1 MTLVFVSTRADIR
14 RAIAWMS
21 RPQADPAAIV
31 ALEWEAQD
39 EADRRGLPLR
49 AFEEYLDDGRFREV
63 TAMAYSWATGWH
75 REPGIVET
83 LMFDEGVE
91 LGRAVEYPLYYLFL
105 TALRTVATFRALL
118 EREQP
123 RRLVYFRKR
132 CPAGPHLIVRQDEL
146 FYESMLEGLARQEGV
161 AVEALPVAFDRGPY
175 WKRLRQEIQIKS
187 LPLGPI
193 TLSLPL
199 PGILFSG
206 FLPLF
211 HRRARVVTRGAKGIC
226 FLSQDTQ
233 IHPLY
238 FPLIQILRQA
248 EDVDVINLAQS
259 LGLRSGKSEGIQSYW
274 VGDFVSFAERRR
286 IRRDFA
292 DRWAAIQRSGNLK
305 RAFIFQG
312 INLWEALY
320 PRLSLLFRRQLPALA
335 ETVLAIKRLAQHRGV
350 KLLVGVNEVAEYFRA
365 GILAGNAFGIPSLTI
380 LHGLPTKLH
389 RHFIGNE
396 PFLATKMAV
405 WGERCAEIKIEQG
418 IDPDRL
424 VVTGAPVLDRLRREA
439 ETLSRPNGET
449 RRVALGRLGLDPD
462 RKVVVFAPDH
472 LNKGKLTYDITLSPA
487 EHTRLV
493 RSVLEAMGQIP
504 EAQLVIKLKADD
516 QSHQR
521 VRSLARRYGRG
532 PVVILRSIR
541 WPELFV
547 VADVL
552 VIWHSTV
559 GIEGLL
565 YGLPMVT
572 VNLTGR
578 ADRVDYAKRGVA
590 IGVYEEG
597 ALSGAI
603 RAALFDSEVRENLGQ
618 AVPDFLSTYA
628 GPLDGRSAERVL
640 ALINEMTAT
649 RSTQP
654 FGRVHASEN
663 GKNRKAP

>member
-1 MTLVFVSTRADIR
+1 MTLIFASTRADIR
-14 RAIAWMS
+14 RAVRLAHH
-21 RPQADPAAIV
+21 QAEPATIV

-63 TAMAYSWATGWH
+63 TVRAYSWAAGWH
-75 REPGIVET
+75 REPEIAAA
-83 LMFDEGVE
+83 LMSEGVE
-91 LGRAVEYPLYYLFL
+91 LGRAVEYSLYYLFL
-105 TALRTVATFRALL
+105 TTLRTAATFRALL

-132 CPAGPHLIVRQDEL
+132 YPTGSHLLVQQDEL

-161 AVEALPVAFDRGPY
+161 SIEALPVAFDRKTY
-175 WKRLRQEIQIKS
+175 WKRLRQGIRIKS
-187 LPLGPI
+187 LPLGPV

-206 FLPLF
+206 LLPLF
-211 HRRARVVTRGAKGIC
+211 HRRARDVTSGMAKVC

-238 FPLIQILRQA
+238 SPLIRILVQA
-248 EDVDVINLAQS
+248 WDGDVINLAQS
-259 LGLRSGKSEGIQSYW
+259 LGLRSGKSDGIQPYW
-274 VGDFVSFAERRR
+274 VGDLVSLAERRR
-286 IRRDFA
+286 IRQDFA

-305 RAFIFQG
+305 GAFIFQG
-312 INLWEALY
+312 INLWEVLR
-320 PRLSLLFRRQLPALA
+320 PRFSFLFRRQLPILA
-335 ETVLAIKRLAQHRGV
+335 EAVLVVKRLAQDRGV
-350 KLLVGVNEVAEYFRA
+350 RLLVGVNEVAEYFRA
-365 GILAGNAFGIPSLTI
+365 AILAGNAFGIPSLTL

-405 WGERCAEIKIEQG
+405 WGKRCAEIKVEQG
-418 IDPDRL
+418 VDQDRL
-424 VVTGAPVLDRLRREA
+424 VVTGAPVLDRLCQEA
-439 ETLSRPNGET
+439 ETLPRPSGEA
-449 RRVALGRLGLDPD
+449 RRAALRRLGLDPN

-487 EHTRLV
+487 EHTRMV

-516 QSHQR
+516 QSDQR
-521 VRSLARRYGRG
+521 VLWLVRRHGRG
-532 PVVILRSIR
+532 PVVIIRSIR

-578 ADRVDYAKRGVA
+578 PDRVDYAKCGVA
-590 IGVYEEG
+590 IGVYEEAG
-597 ALSGAI
+597 LADAL
-603 RAALFDSEVRENLGQ
+603 RMALFCTEVREELRR
-618 AVPDFLSTYA
+618 AIPDFLAAYA

-640 ALINEMTAT
+640 ALINEMAAT

-654 FGRVHASEN
+654 SGRVHASKN